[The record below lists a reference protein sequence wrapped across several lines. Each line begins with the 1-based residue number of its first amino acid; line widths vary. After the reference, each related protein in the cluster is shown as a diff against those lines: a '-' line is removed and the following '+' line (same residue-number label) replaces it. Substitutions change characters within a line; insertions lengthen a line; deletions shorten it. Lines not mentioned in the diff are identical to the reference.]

1 MNKIRST
8 NLLRH
13 SSTPTSE
20 KVENT
25 KVYDYASKAESLKR
39 NAGFSFKGWGGAAQ
53 VNFGLKEKYKASSD
67 TVSYVN
73 SRLLIKDFMG
83 WTSLFPPMNL
93 DALLMLEQQG
103 PEKFA

>member
-1 MNKIRST
+1 M
-8 NLLRH
+8 
-13 SSTPTSE
+13 
-20 KVENT
+20 
-25 KVYDYASKAESLKR
+25 
-39 NAGFSFKGWGGAAQ
+39 
-53 VNFGLKEKYKASSD
+53 NFGLKEKYKASSD